1 MPQQIRY
8 KSRPFGFVVVFF
20 TLWIATLLA
29 GAAIR
34 PTSEHFTARLMFGD
48 AERLLVWLA
57 FPTLWLIEIERRRI
71 PEALHPMAPWS
82 RRGAIIAGIVLTVI
96 LLLGMRSTRGQ
107 WHAIPEGHSIAQYLT
122 AFASIALLAIGEE
135 FTFRGVFMSG
145 LIQRGAPFWKANLIV
160 AVVFALS
167 HWPGWLMFGGIPPT
181 ALATASLRVLV
192 FGLLMGG
199 LVRLEGG
206 LIVAILVHW
215 FNDVLA
221 GTLF

>member
-1 MPQQIRY
+1 
-8 KSRPFGFVVVFF
+8 
-20 TLWIATLLA
+20 
-29 GAAIR
+29 
-34 PTSEHFTARLMFGD
+34 MFGD

-57 FPTLWLIEIERRRI
+57 FPALWLVKIEGRRI
-71 PEALHPMAPWS
+71 PDALYPVDPWS
-82 RRGAIIAGIVLTVI
+82 RRGAVIAGIALAGV
-96 LLLGMRSTRGQ
+96 LLLGMRYTRGQ
-107 WHAIPEGHSIAQYLT
+107 WDAVPGGHSVVQYL
-122 AFASIALLAIGEE
+122 AVFASIALLALGEE

-145 LIQRGAPFWKANLIV
+145 LIQRGVPFWKVNLIV

-167 HWPGWLMFGGIPPT
+167 HWPGWLMFGGISPT

-192 FGLLMGG
+192 FGVLMGG

-206 LIVAILVHW
+206 LIVAILLHW